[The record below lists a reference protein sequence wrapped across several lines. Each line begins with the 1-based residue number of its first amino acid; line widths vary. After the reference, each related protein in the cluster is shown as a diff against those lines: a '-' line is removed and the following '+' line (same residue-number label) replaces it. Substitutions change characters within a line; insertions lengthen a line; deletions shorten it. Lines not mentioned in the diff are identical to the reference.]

1 MLNIVLCLIALRFN
15 RILFKI
21 ITLKISELTQLF
33 WAYVNILNIG
43 MVENLIV
50 EEKLHIGKRAA
61 VKMS

>member
-33 WAYVNILNIG
+33 RAYVNILNIG

>member
-33 WAYVNILNIG
+33 RAYVNKQNIG
-43 MVENLIV
+43 MLENLIV